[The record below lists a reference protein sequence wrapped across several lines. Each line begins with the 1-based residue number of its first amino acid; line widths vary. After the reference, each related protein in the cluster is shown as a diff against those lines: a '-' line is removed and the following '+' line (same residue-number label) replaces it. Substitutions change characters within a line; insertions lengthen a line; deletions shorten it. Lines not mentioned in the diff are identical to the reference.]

1 MNPVVLIVDDEPSA
15 REILRGILFNRG
27 YEIILAE
34 NGMEAL
40 KKAKEIKPDLIL
52 LDVMMPE
59 MDGFEV
65 CRHLRDDPI
74 LAEVPVI
81 MTTALDDQDSYIK
94 GIEAG
99 ADDFVSKPY
108 NRVKLRTRV
117 KTITKLNRYRNLH
130 QERAK
135 FEWVVEE
142 ADDGYIML
150 NNKEEVLYANPK
162 ARFYLDLPEDRNVS
176 ISETFIE
183 QAKKQYRLEPQ
194 QGWDAWLDP
203 CLETC
208 RYLIRPETKNSSAF
222 WLQADLMEISAGLEG
237 YLIRLRNVTDKI
249 EARENVWK
257 FHSLISH
264 KLRTPL
270 TLLDMIFQFLKTD
283 RNFSSKEYYEHFMDE
298 ARNATVRIKEQLLD
312 ITDSIYANEL
322 LKPSTGKCSI
332 REITAMAEE
341 IKIETGIKLLSI
353 SYEGIFNK
361 DDIAVSF
368 SPAAMEMILRELFIN
383 AKKFHHEHSP
393 SIEINIS
400 SLTEAIRL
408 KVIDDGVH
416 LTPEQLTS
424 MWVPYN
430 QAEKY
435 FTGEIPGMGLGLS
448 TIASIVWS
456 AGGKCKSHNRKDGAG
471 IIIEITFPCA
481 RFKEPSLPK
490 LSI

>member
-27 YEIILAE
+27 YDIILAE

-150 NNKEEVLYANPK
+150 NNKEEILYANPK

-183 QAKKQYRLEPQ
+183 QAKKQYRLEPE

-203 CLETC
+203 YLETC
-208 RYLIRPETKNSSAF
+208 RYLIRPETENSSAF
-222 WLQADLMEISAGLEG
+222 WLQADLMEISSGLED

-298 ARNATVRIKEQLLD
+298 ACNAAVRIKEQLLD
-312 ITDSIYANEL
+312 ITDSIYAHEL
-322 LKPSTGKCSI
+322 LKPSAGKCSI

-353 SYEGIFNK
+353 SYERIFNQ

-368 SPAAMEMILRELFIN
+368 SPPAMEMILRELFIN

-400 SLTEAIRL
+400 SLTEEIRL

-424 MWVPYN
+424 MWIPYN

-456 AGGKCKSHNRKDGAG
+456 AGGKCKSYNRKDGAG

-481 RFKEPSLPK
+481 MFKETPHS
-490 LSI
+490 